1 MQFGDK
7 KVDVN
12 DEIIGKLNHLYDV
25 LWEKAD
31 GTLSD
36 MKYHYYNFLSDRFEQ
51 SYSKTLGDWCKENN
65 IRCEMDE

>member
-25 LWEKAD
+25 LWEK
-31 GTLSD
+31 
-36 MKYHYYNFLSDRFEQ
+36 
-51 SYSKTLGDWCKENN
+51 WC
-65 IRCEMDE
+65 IRNSI